1 MVNDMTFQIH
11 HLITLDMRNEL
22 ETLLQ
27 GYLKDVKRRY
37 QSQPRAIENLTFTR
51 VYQLEFDGPL
61 FNIAQ

>member
-1 MVNDMTFQIH
+1 MSE
-11 HLITLDMRNEL
+11 LGNEL

-27 GYLKDVKRRY
+27 GYLRDVKRRY